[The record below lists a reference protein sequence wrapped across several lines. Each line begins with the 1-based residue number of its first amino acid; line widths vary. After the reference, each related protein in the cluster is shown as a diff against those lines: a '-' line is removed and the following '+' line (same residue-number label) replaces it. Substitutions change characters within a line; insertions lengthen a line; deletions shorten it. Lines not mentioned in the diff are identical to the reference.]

1 MLMQAC
7 SVWRI
12 PVRTLMDVSS
22 LLLVLLHLILV
33 RCHCTHTK
41 HTNIRYNTIQCNTI
55 QYNTIRYDTIQY
67 DTSAHLSP
75 YALHKY
81 SNNNFL
87 YFSLLFTPHTHT
99 HTHTHTNSISD
110 GKHTVFGQVL
120 DDASMLTVR
129 KCEAVPVNGSVPRL
143 PLTITQC
150 GEL

>member
-1 MLMQAC
+1 MQAC

-12 PVRTLMDVSS
+12 PVRILMDVSS

-33 RCHCTHTK
+33 RCRLYIH
-41 HTNIRYNTIQCNTI
+41 IRHDRTLKSIC
-55 QYNTIRYDTIQY
+55 
-67 DTSAHLSP
+67 L
-75 YALHKY
+75 Y
-81 SNNNFL
+81 SNTNF
-87 YFSLLFTPHTHT
+87 FSFSFIFHAHTHT
-99 HTHTHTNSISD
+99 HTTRSD